1 LRLLFHHLR
10 EFQFGLDIALSRFSS
25 GLCGGF
31 HCFLCVTTKGRY
43 VHAFTYV
50 NKGDLLRRNHQVKQF
65 SESPNQRDG
74 TWGCEGNSGI
84 GFPKRDLPISTHSRL
99 TSLMDIRSELPN
111 LKAC

>member
-1 LRLLFHHLR
+1 LRLRFHYLR

-31 HCFLCVTTKGRY
+31 HCFLCMTTEGRY

-50 NKGDLLRRNHQVKQF
+50 NIGDLLRSNDQAKQF
-65 SESPNQRDG
+65 SESPNQRDV
-74 TWGCEGNSGI
+74 TLDRDGNSGI
-84 GFPKRDLPISTHSRL
+84 NLPSRDLPISTHFRL

-111 LKAC
+111 LKA